1 MYNLDNQY
9 KTDNITLHMSSYK
22 SKFLIGSIYHNGRRK
37 CHLVSG
43 KLLPPIMSHVSIK
56 VAPSRTGPTFGPW
69 TSMPLSS
76 IMMAFEGGTENEK

>member
-1 MYNLDNQY
+1 MKIGTSLFE
-9 KTDNITLHMSSYK
+9 SSAD
-22 SKFLIGSIYHNGRRK
+22 GSRK
-37 CHLVSG
+37 CHFASG

-76 IMMAFEGGTENEK
+76 IMMAFEGGTKMEK